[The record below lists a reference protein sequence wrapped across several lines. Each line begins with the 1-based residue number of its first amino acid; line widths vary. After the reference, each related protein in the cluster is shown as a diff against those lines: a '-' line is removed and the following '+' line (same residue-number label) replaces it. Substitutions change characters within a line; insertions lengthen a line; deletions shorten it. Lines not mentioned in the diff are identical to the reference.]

1 MKNLYHH
8 KSKGKVHPSLD
19 PTSPNSRDALLTM
32 LKLLP
37 TAIIALVS
45 ALTVEDREVLA
56 YLITRSIKTTS
67 PTSVIEEKKKCKRPI
82 NRGGTHKPPMF
93 DCGCFECYTSY
104 WYRWDSSPNRELI
117 HQAIEAFEDHLTKG
131 ERSPKTNRAGR
142 KRDHY
147 KGHGHGQSR
156 LVGKKCEVGLG
167 KFVPALEDLENK
179 RDLADESDE
188 SLKTE
193 QKTEHCEEKN
203 RVSDASDDA
212 VAVVVKEKEEE
223 EEEEEEQVEEKH
235 DMGVAGNLVE
245 STGNATTVSPV
256 TSPMTGHRVP
266 ARKVVPDVFGL
277 FNSRFWSLW
286 NPSF

>member
-8 KSKGKVHPSLD
+8 KNKGKVHPSLD

-37 TAIIALVS
+37 TAILALVS
-45 ALTVEDREVLA
+45 AFTVEDREVLA
-56 YLITRSIKTTS
+56 YLMTRSIKTTS

-82 NRGGTHKPPMF
+82 NRGAGTGTGTTTTAATHKPPMF

-131 ERSPKTNRAGR
+131 ERSPKNYKGGR
-142 KRDHY
+142 KRDHHRARARARAALL
-147 KGHGHGQSR
+147 KRNGKWGLETKTD
-156 LVGKKCEVGLG
+156 LV
-167 KFVPALEDLENK
+167 
-179 RDLADESDE
+179 DESDVV
-188 SLKTE
+188 LKTE

-203 RVSDASDDA
+203 RLSDVSDD
-212 VAVVVKEKEEE
+212 VVVVKED
-223 EEEEEEQVEEKH
+223 EEKQE
-235 DMGVAGNLVE
+235 MGVVGNLVE
-245 STGNATTVSPV
+245 STGNATTLSPAMSPV
-256 TSPMTGHRVP
+256 SGHRVP

>member
-8 KSKGKVHPSLD
+8 KNKGKVHPSLD

-37 TAIIALVS
+37 TAILALVS

-82 NRGGTHKPPMF
+82 NRGTGTGTTTTAATHKPPMF

-131 ERSPKTNRAGR
+131 ERSPKNYKGGR

-147 KGHGHGQSR
+147 KGQGR
-156 LVGKKCEVGLG
+156 LVEKKCEVGLE
-167 KFVPALEDLENK
+167 KFVPALEGLETKTDLV
-179 RDLADESDE
+179 DESDVV
-188 SLKTE
+188 L
-193 QKTEHCEEKN
+193 KTEHCEEKN
-203 RVSDASDDA
+203 RVSDVSDD
-212 VAVVVKEKEEE
+212 VVVVKED
-223 EEEEEEQVEEKH
+223 EEKQ
-235 DMGVAGNLVE
+235 DMGVVGNLVE
-245 STGNATTVSPV
+245 STGNATALSPAMSPV
-256 TSPMTGHRVP
+256 TGHRVP